1 MAKFAVFEISADA
14 EPKEFGQY
22 WSQTDAQREG
32 DAYLSRYQVVDLSTG
47 EVVLIREP
55 AVGALGSHADPTLD
69 VGAGLEGEPG
79 ADVGAVQIRQH
90 VPVGDERA
98 QIAAQLMA
106 GMAFGA
112 RTQEQM
118 RGLAELAVVGADA
131 LLDVLAGRQTVLVAQ
146 SVVPSKM
153 EKKVVGGRTVIR
165 PKRG

>member
-1 MAKFAVFEISADA
+1 MTKFAVFELSTDA
-14 EPKEFGQY
+14 EPREFGQY
-22 WSQTDAQREG
+22 ASRADAEREG

-47 EVVLIREP
+47 EVVFIREP
-55 AVGALGSHADPTLD
+55 VVAALGSHADPALD
-69 VGAGLEGEPG
+69 VGVGFDGELS
-79 ADVGAVQIRQH
+79 ADVEAVQIRQH

-131 LLDVLAGRQTVLVAQ
+131 LLDVLAGRQTALVAQ
-146 SVVPSKM
+146 SAVPSKM